1 MFACPGNSI
10 IYAHKNQKP
19 TNPVRIRDPIY
30 GTIELEAWEVAL
42 VDHPLFQRLRH
53 IKQLGFGELAFPGA
67 THTRHSHSL
76 GAMFLASRL
85 WASLQ
90 KKLPLPP
97 RLLKRMEAALRVA
110 ALLHDVGH
118 LPFSHSLE
126 KAAPL
131 RARLQL
137 PSWLSGAQGG
147 LAKHEDFSLK
157 LLLDSSLT
165 PVLSRAL
172 EPLEWR
178 PEDVAGLLSF
188 ATPPH
193 GNVFVFEGIDY
204 APLLCSLIAGELDA
218 DRMDYLARDS
228 FFTGVNYGRFDLDW
242 LLHNMEVAVVD
253 NRACLAIGQ
262 RAGFAFED
270 FLQSRWHM
278 FLSVYY
284 HRTSTAYEQMLLRY
298 CQSAGDEFEVP
309 LSSEDFIHF
318 DDVSLLSK
326 LRSSQNPWAKRLVS
340 RQVFRLVADFTE
352 RDKHWTLES
361 LCQLLG
367 EAGVEHFPVQ
377 SKAQLSRHNPQNNP
391 LDLYVVDAEGG
402 QCISVSEYSPL
413 YAHWEAVHL
422 SRVYVHPEHHEVAK
436 RIVAQALKSRGCP

>member
-1 MFACPGNSI
+1 VE
-10 IYAHKNQKP
+10 
-19 TNPVRIRDPIY
+19 T
-30 GTIELEAWEVAL
+30 WEVAL

-76 GAMFLASRL
+76 GAMFLVSRL
-85 WASLQ
+85 WASLK

-97 RLLKRMEAALRVA
+97 KLLGRMEAALRIT

-126 KAAPL
+126 KAAPP

-137 PSWLSGAQGG
+137 PPWLLGAEKSQ
-147 LAKHEDFSLK
+147 ATHEDFSLG
-157 LLLDSSLT
+157 LLLNSSLT
-165 PVLSRAL
+165 PVLASTL
-172 EPLEWR
+172 EPFEWK

-193 GNVFVFEGIDY
+193 GNAFVFEGIDY

-218 DRMDYLARDS
+218 DRMDYLSRDS

-253 NRACLAIGQ
+253 NRACLAIGH

-284 HRTSTAYEQMLLRY
+284 HRTSTAYEQMLVRY
-298 CQSAGDEFEVP
+298 CQSAGAEFEVP
-309 LSSEDFIHF
+309 LSFEDFIHF
-318 DDVSLLSK
+318 DDVSLLAQ
-326 LRSSQNPWAKRLVS
+326 LRNSQNPWAKRIVS

-352 RDKHWTLES
+352 RDKHWTWEP
-361 LCQLLG
+361 LCQLLAD
-367 EAGVEHFPVQ
+367 AGVEHFSVQ
-377 SKAQLSRHNPQNNP
+377 SKAQLSRHNPQHSP
-391 LDLYVVDAEGG
+391 LDLYVVDSESG

-422 SRVYVHPEHHEVAK
+422 NRIYVHPAQYEVA
-436 RIVAQALKSRGCP
+436 RQLVAQALKSKTNGEGP

>member
-1 MFACPGNSI
+1 
-10 IYAHKNQKP
+10 
-19 TNPVRIRDPIY
+19 VRIRDPIY
-30 GTIELEAWEVAL
+30 GTLSVEAWEVAL

-85 WASLQ
+85 WASLH
-90 KKLPLPP
+90 KKLSAPP
-97 RLLKRMEAALRVA
+97 KLLARMEAALRIA

-126 KAAPL
+126 KAAPP
-131 RARLQL
+131 RACLQL
-137 PSWLSGAQGG
+137 PEWLPGANNGQ
-147 LAKHEDFSLK
+147 AKHEDFSLK
-157 LLLDSSLT
+157 LLLNSSLR
-165 PVLSRAL
+165 PVLARAL
-172 EPLEWR
+172 EAFELQ

-193 GNVFVFEGIDY
+193 GNVFVFEGVDY
-204 APLLCSLIAGELDA
+204 APLLCSLVAGELDA
-218 DRMDYLARDS
+218 DRMDYLSRDS

-242 LLHNMEVAVVD
+242 LLHNMEVAFVD

-262 RAGFAFED
+262 RASFAFED

-284 HRTSTAYEQMLLRY
+284 HRTSTAYEQMLVRY
-298 CQSAGDEFEVP
+298 CHSAGDEFEVP
-309 LSSEDFIHF
+309 LSSEGFLHF
-318 DDVSLLSK
+318 DDISLLAQLRNSK
-326 LRSSQNPWAKRLVS
+326 NPWAKRIVS
-340 RQVFRLVADFTE
+340 RQAFRLVADFTE
-352 RDKHWTLES
+352 RDKHWALEP
-361 LCQLLG
+361 LCQRLE

-377 SKAQLSRHNPQNNP
+377 SKAQLSRHNPQNSP
-391 LDLYVVDAEGG
+391 LDLYVVDSESG

-422 SRVYVHPEHHEVAK
+422 NRIYVHPEHYALAK
-436 RIVAQALKSRGCP
+436 KVLGRS

>member
-1 MFACPGNSI
+1 
-10 IYAHKNQKP
+10 
-19 TNPVRIRDPIY
+19 VRIRDPIY
-30 GTIELEAWEVAL
+30 GTIEVETWEVPL

-67 THTRHSHSL
+67 THTRLSHSL
-76 GAMFLASRL
+76 GAMFLVSRL
-85 WASLQ
+85 WAFLQ

-97 RLLKRMEAALRVA
+97 PLLTRMETALRIT

-126 KAAPL
+126 KAAPP
-131 RARLQL
+131 RAHLQL
-137 PSWLSGAQGG
+137 PSWLSGTENSR
-147 LAKHEDFSLK
+147 AKHEDFSLK
-157 LLLDSSLT
+157 LLLNSSLT
-165 PVLSRAL
+165 PVLAQAL
-172 EPLEWR
+172 APFELR
-178 PEDVAGLLSF
+178 PEDVAGLLGF

-242 LLHNMEVAVVD
+242 LLHNLEVAVVE

-262 RAGFAFED
+262 RACFAFED

-284 HRTSTAYEQMLLRY
+284 HRTSTAYEQMLWRY

-309 LSSEDFIHF
+309 LSCEAFVHF
-318 DDVSLLSK
+318 DDVSLLAQ
-326 LRSSQNPWAKRLVS
+326 LRNSQNPWAKRMVS
-340 RQVFRLVADFTE
+340 RQAFRLVADFTE
-352 RDKHWTLES
+352 RDRHWTLEP
-361 LCQLLG
+361 LCQRLE

-391 LDLYVVDAEGG
+391 LDLYVVDSEGG
-402 QCISVSEYSPL
+402 PCISVSEYLPL
-413 YAHWEAVHL
+413 YSHWEAVHL
-422 SRVYVHPEHHEVAK
+422 SRIYVHPEQYELAK
-436 RIVAQALKSRGCP
+436 KVVGRG

>member
-1 MFACPGNSI
+1 
-10 IYAHKNQKP
+10 
-19 TNPVRIRDPIY
+19 VED
-30 GTIELEAWEVAL
+30 WEVAL

-76 GAMFLASRL
+76 GAMFLVSRL
-85 WASLQ
+85 WLSLQ

-97 RLLKRMEAALRVA
+97 RLLTRMEAALRMT

-126 KAAPL
+126 KAAPS
-131 RARLQL
+131 RASLQL
-137 PSWLSGAQGG
+137 PAWLPGTQEGQ
-147 LAKHEDFSLK
+147 AKHEDFSLK

-165 PVLSRAL
+165 PVLVRAL
-172 EPLEWR
+172 EPFEWR
-178 PEDVAGLLSF
+178 PEDVAGLLGF

-193 GNVFVFEGIDY
+193 GNVFVFEGMDY
-204 APLLCSLIAGELDA
+204 APLMRSLIAGELDA
-218 DRMDYLARDS
+218 DRMDYLSRDS

-242 LLHNMEVAVVD
+242 LLHNLEVAFVD

-262 RAGFAFED
+262 RASFAFED

-298 CQSAGDEFEVP
+298 CQSAEGEFEVP

-318 DDVSLLSK
+318 DDVSLLATLRNSK
-326 LRSSQNPWAKRLVS
+326 NPWAQRIVS

-352 RDKHWTLES
+352 RDKHWTLEP
-361 LCQLLG
+361 LCQLLH

-377 SKAQLSRHNPQNNP
+377 SKAQLSRHNAQNNP

-402 QCISVSEYSPL
+402 QCISVSEYLPL
-413 YAHWEAVHL
+413 YSHWEAVHL
-422 SRVYVHPEHHEVAK
+422 SRIYVHPAQHELAK
-436 RIVAQALKSRGCP
+436 KIVAHALKSKTEGTKA